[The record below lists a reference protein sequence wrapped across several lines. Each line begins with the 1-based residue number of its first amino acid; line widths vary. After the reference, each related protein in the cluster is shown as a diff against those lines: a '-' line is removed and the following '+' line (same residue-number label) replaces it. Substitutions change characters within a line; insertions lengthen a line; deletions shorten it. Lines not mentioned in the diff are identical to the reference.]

1 MKKIPYYKNKDLLR
15 DLFQFVAPYQRKFWW
30 GTLIRIISDL
40 AWLYPAFAVGVLID
54 YLTINMMQVDPWY
67 VFWILFIFL
76 IASFLHYVGRDLA
89 KYLIYQTGENAA
101 LDAAHKTLAHLISLD
116 ISWQEKE
123 NSGNK
128 MKRISHGQEGIKNL
142 VRIYVDLLIES
153 SINAVFI
160 IFILAAFDGV
170 VAGAMTLYVISYYFL
185 SLALLKRAKDQ
196 SHVVNVQEE
205 HVQGQFFEII
215 NNITTVKWMGLEKTL
230 LVTFQKVLKRL
241 MKEIK
246 LRIMYFRIQSGTLG
260 LFNELFR
267 ITLIGYIVYGITQG
281 NYGVGLLAIFL
292 NYFTKMQL
300 AADEL
305 AVVTSEFIIQK
316 IRISRMMGILQEQP
330 NVENAGS
337 LSFPKKWKK
346 IEFKNLNFSYQNQK
360 YLYDLN
366 LTINRG
372 EKVGIIGLSG
382 AGKTTIFK
390 LLLKL
395 YTNYEGQ
402 ILIDDVS
409 LQDIRREEYLKH
421 TAVVLQDTEVFNLS
435 LADNITLSSPKR
447 SAKNLK
453 RALETAHIKEFLYKL
468 PEGINTLI
476 GEKGVKLSGGEKQR
490 VGIARAVY
498 KKPEVLFLDEATSHL
513 DIDSEEMIQDS
524 LKKFFKN
531 ITAIVIAHRLST
543 IKEMDRI
550 IVMKAGRI
558 IEQGSFSYLMSKKG
572 EFHRLWNKQ
581 SKTGKIN
588 GDQPENEQN
597 PFPEKEQKLDIPV
610 E

>member
-1 MKKIPYYKNKDLLR
+1 MNHLPVYRNTDLIKDLVG
-15 DLFQFVAPYQRKFWW
+15 FTSPYKKMLWW
-30 GTLIRIISDL
+30 GTILRIISDV
-40 AWLYPAFAVGVLID
+40 AWLYPAIAVGLLID
-54 YLTINMMQVDPWY
+54 YLTEHLADFDPRY
-67 VFWILFIFL
+67 VVMILGIFL
-76 IASFLHYVGRDLA
+76 VCSFLHYVGRDIA
-89 KYLIYQTGENAA
+89 KYLIYQAGENAA
-101 LDAAHKTLAHLISLD
+101 LDAAHRTLTHLISLD

-142 VRIYVDLLIES
+142 VRVYVDLVIES

-160 IFILAAFDGV
+160 IIILGTFDRLIAVTMV
-170 VAGAMTLYVISYYFL
+170 VYVISYYVL
-185 SLALLKRAKDQ
+185 SLLLLRRAKEQ
-196 SHVVNVQEE
+196 SHRVNVQEE

-215 NNITTVKWMGLEKTL
+215 NNITTVKWMGLEKPL
-230 LVTFQKVLKRL
+230 LMTFQQILKRL

-246 LRIMYFRIQSGTLG
+246 LRIKYFRIQSGSLG
-260 LFNELFR
+260 VYNELFR
-267 ITLIGYIVYGITQG
+267 ITLLAYIVYGITQG
-281 NYGVGLLAIFL
+281 DYGVGLLAIFL
-292 NYFTKMQL
+292 SYFTKMQL

-330 NVENAGS
+330 EVELTGS
-337 LSFPKKWKK
+337 KPFPKKWKK
-346 IEFKNLNFSYQNQK
+346 IELKNLNFSYQKQK
-360 YLYDLN
+360 YLYDVN

-372 EKVGIIGLSG
+372 EKIGIIGLSG
-382 AGKTTIFK
+382 AGKTTILK

-395 YTNYEGQ
+395 YKDYEGQ
-402 ILIDDVS
+402 ILFDDVS
-409 LQDIRREEYLKH
+409 LQDIKREDYLKH

-435 LADNITLSSPKR
+435 LQDNISLSSTKR
-447 SAKNLK
+447 SKK
-453 RALETAHIKEFLYKL
+453 DLERSMEIAHINEFLYKL
-468 PEGINTLI
+468 PEGVKTLI

-498 KKPEVLFLDEATSHL
+498 KKPQILFLDEATSHL

-524 LKKFFKN
+524 LSTFFEN

-558 IEQGSFSYLMSKKG
+558 IEQGSFAYLLKKKG
-572 EFHRLWNKQ
+572 EFHRLWRKQ
-581 SKTGKIN
+581 SKKDNIRSS
-588 GDQPENEQN
+588 
-597 PFPEKEQKLDIPV
+597 
-610 E
+610 

>member
-1 MKKIPYYKNKDLLR
+1 MLLR
-15 DLFQFVAPYQRKFWW
+15 
-30 GTLIRIISDL
+30 
-40 AWLYPAFAVGVLID
+40 
-54 YLTINMMQVDPWY
+54 
-67 VFWILFIFL
+67 
-76 IASFLHYVGRDLA
+76 
-89 KYLIYQTGENAA
+89 
-101 LDAAHKTLAHLISLD
+101 
-116 ISWQEKE
+116 
-123 NSGNK
+123 
-128 MKRISHGQEGIKNL
+128 
-142 VRIYVDLLIES
+142 
-153 SINAVFI
+153 
-160 IFILAAFDGV
+160 
-170 VAGAMTLYVISYYFL
+170 
-185 SLALLKRAKDQ
+185 RAKEQ

-205 HVQGQFFEII
+205 HVQGQFFEIV
-215 NNITTVKWMGLEKTL
+215 NNITTVKWMGLEKPL
-230 LVTFQKVLKRL
+230 LMTFQKILKKL
-241 MKEIK
+241 MKEIR
-246 LRIMYFRIQSGTLG
+246 LRIMYFRVQSGTLG
-260 LFNELFR
+260 LFNEVFR
-267 ITLIGYIVYGITQG
+267 ISLIAYIVYGITQG

-316 IRISRMMGILQEQP
+316 IRISRMMGILNEKP
-330 NVENAGS
+330 LVEESGK
-337 LSFPKKWKK
+337 LPFPKKWKK
-346 IEFKNLNFSYQNQK
+346 IELKNLNFSYLNQR
-360 YLYDLN
+360 YLYDVN

-382 AGKTTIFK
+382 AGKTTILK

-395 YTNYEGQ
+395 YTDYEGQ

-409 LQDIRREEYLKH
+409 LQDIKREEYLKH

-435 LADNITLSSPKR
+435 LADNISLSSTKR
-447 SAKNLK
+447 SAKNLR
-453 RALETAHIKEFLYKL
+453 RAVETSHIKEFLHKL
-468 PEGINTLI
+468 PDGINTLI

-498 KKPEVLFLDEATSHL
+498 KEPEILFLDEATSHL

-581 SKTGKIN
+581 SKTGTIDVLKGAN
-588 GDQPENEQN
+588 ENTN
-597 PFPEKEQKLDIPV
+597 ISA
-610 E
+610 

>member
-1 MKKIPYYKNKDLLR
+1 
-15 DLFQFVAPYQRKFWW
+15 
-30 GTLIRIISDL
+30 
-40 AWLYPAFAVGVLID
+40 
-54 YLTINMMQVDPWY
+54 
-67 VFWILFIFL
+67 
-76 IASFLHYVGRDLA
+76 
-89 KYLIYQTGENAA
+89 
-101 LDAAHKTLAHLISLD
+101 
-116 ISWQEKE
+116 
-123 NSGNK
+123 
-128 MKRISHGQEGIKNL
+128 
-142 VRIYVDLLIES
+142 
-153 SINAVFI
+153 
-160 IFILAAFDGV
+160 
-170 VAGAMTLYVISYYFL
+170 
-185 SLALLKRAKDQ
+185 
-196 SHVVNVQEE
+196 
-205 HVQGQFFEII
+205 
-215 NNITTVKWMGLEKTL
+215 
-230 LVTFQKVLKRL
+230 
-241 MKEIK
+241 
-246 LRIMYFRIQSGTLG
+246 MYFRIQSGTLG
-260 LFNELFR
+260 IFNELFR
-267 ITLIGYIVYGITQG
+267 ISLIAYIVYGITQG

-316 IRISRMMGILQEQP
+316 IRISRMMGILNEVAS
-330 NVENAGS
+330 VEGS
-337 LSFPKKWKK
+337 GKELFPKKWKK
-346 IEFKNLNFSYQNQK
+346 LELKNLNFSYQNQK

-402 ILIDDVS
+402 ILFDDVS
-409 LQDIRREEYLKH
+409 LQDIKREDYLKH

-435 LADNITLSSPKR
+435 LADNISLSK
-447 SAKNLK
+447 AQQTKKDLN
-453 RALETAHIKEFLYKL
+453 RAVKISHINEFLHKL
-468 PEGINTLI
+468 PDGIDTLI

-498 KKPEVLFLDEATSHL
+498 KKPQLLFLDEATSHL

-524 LKKFFKN
+524 LKKFFKD

-558 IEQGSFSYLMSKKG
+558 IEQGSFTYLMGKKG

-581 SKTGKIN
+581 SKTGTIDMPSVSN
-588 GDQPENEQN
+588 ENQMSQP
-597 PFPEKEQKLDIPV
+597 
-610 E
+610 

>member
-1 MKKIPYYKNKDLLR
+1 MKSVPLYKNKDLIR
-15 DLFQFVAPYQRKFWW
+15 DLISFIAPYKRNFWW
-30 GTLIRIISDL
+30 GTIIRVISDVV
-40 AWLYPAFAVGVLID
+40 WLYPAFAVGVLID
-54 YLTINMMQVDPWY
+54 YLTIRTIAFDPWY
-67 VFWILFIFL
+67 VFWILAAFL
-76 IASFLHYVGRDLA
+76 VASFFHYIGRDVA
-89 KYLIYQTGENAA
+89 KYLIYQVGENAA
-101 LDAAHKTLAHLISLD
+101 LDAAHRTLSHLISLD

-128 MKRISHGQEGIKNL
+128 MKRISHGQEGVKNL
-142 VRIYVDLLIES
+142 VRVYVDLLIES
-153 SINAVFI
+153 TINTVLI
-160 IFILAAFDGV
+160 IFILGAFDPLIAAV
-170 VAGAMTLYVISYYFL
+170 MLVYVLSYYVL
-185 SLALLKRAKDQ
+185 SLVLLKRAKDQ
-196 SHVVNVQEE
+196 SHIVNVQEE

-215 NNITTVKWMGLEKTL
+215 NNITTVKWMGLEKPL
-230 LVTFQKVLKRL
+230 LMTFQKVLKRL
-241 MKEIK
+241 MKEIR

-260 LFNELFR
+260 IFNELFR
-267 ITLIGYIVYGITQG
+267 ISLIAYIVYGITQG

-316 IRISRMMGILQEQP
+316 IRISRMMGILNEVAS
-330 NVENAGS
+330 VEGS
-337 LSFPKKWKK
+337 GKELFPKKWKK
-346 IEFKNLNFSYQNQK
+346 LELKNLNFSYQNQK

-402 ILIDDVS
+402 ILFDDVS
-409 LQDIRREEYLKH
+409 LQDIKREDYLKH

-435 LADNITLSSPKR
+435 LADNISLSK
-447 SAKNLK
+447 AQQTKKDLN
-453 RALETAHIKEFLYKL
+453 RAVKISHINEFLHKL
-468 PEGINTLI
+468 PDGIDTLI

-498 KKPEVLFLDEATSHL
+498 KKPQLLFLDEATSHL

-524 LKKFFKN
+524 LKKFFKD

-558 IEQGSFSYLMSKKG
+558 IEQGSFTYLMGKKG

-581 SKTGKIN
+581 SKTGTIDMPSISN
-588 GDQPENEQN
+588 ENQMSQP
-597 PFPEKEQKLDIPV
+597 
-610 E
+610 